1 LSGDYIRT
9 RNQLVVLPRR
19 KIMKQRTQNKLVPSL
34 TSALGSSELQVLD
47 IIWHTGGA
55 TVREVF
61 EEVHKTRNITLPAVM
76 LSMNRLAKRGVL
88 NKLPGE
94 RGATYQPLVSR
105 HEMAT
110 SLLGDL
116 VEKVLQGSVR
126 PVLSS
131 FVERLNDRE
140 LAELLELVNRRR
152 DS

>member
-1 LSGDYIRT
+1 M
-9 RNQLVVLPRR
+9 R
-19 KIMKQRTQNKLVPSL
+19 KQRIPVYSRDMKQTKQNKHVPSL
-34 TSALGSSELQVLD
+34 TSGLGESELQILD
-47 IIWHTGGA
+47 IIWRTGGA

-61 EEVHKTRNITLPAVM
+61 EEVRKTRNITLPAVM

-88 NKLPGE
+88 NKLPGD
-94 RGATYQPLVSR
+94 RGAMYRPLVSR
-105 HEMAT
+105 DEMAS

-116 VEKVLQGSVR
+116 LDKVLQGSAR

-131 FVERLNDRE
+131 FVERLNNRE

>member
-1 LSGDYIRT
+1 
-9 RNQLVVLPRR
+9 
-19 KIMKQRTQNKLVPSL
+19 MKQKKKNKQVPSL
-34 TSALGSSELQVLD
+34 TSGLGDSELQILD
-47 IIWHTGGA
+47 IIWCTGEA

-61 EEVHKTRNITLPAVM
+61 EEVRKTRNITLPAVM

-94 RGATYQPLVSR
+94 RGAVYRPMSAR
-105 HEMAT
+105 DEMAF

-116 VEKVLQGSVR
+116 VDKVLQGSVS

-140 LAELLELVNRRR
+140 LTELLDLVNKHRG
-152 DS
+152 S

>member
-1 LSGDYIRT
+1 
-9 RNQLVVLPRR
+9 
-19 KIMKQRTQNKLVPSL
+19 MKQRTQNRLVPSL
-34 TSALGSSELQVLD
+34 TSALGSSELQILD
-47 IIWHTGGA
+47 IIWRTGGA

-61 EEVHKTRNITLPAVM
+61 EEVRKTRNITLPAVM

-94 RGATYQPLVSR
+94 RGAMYRPLISR
-105 HEMAT
+105 DEMAS

-116 VEKVLQGSVR
+116 LDKVLQGSAR

-131 FVERLNDRE
+131 FIERLNDRE
-140 LAELLELVNRRR
+140 LTELLELVDRRR

>member
-1 LSGDYIRT
+1 
-9 RNQLVVLPRR
+9 
-19 KIMKQRTQNKLVPSL
+19 MKQRTQNKLVPGL
-34 TSALGSSELQVLD
+34 TSALGSSELQILD
-47 IIWHTGGA
+47 IIWRTGGAA

-61 EEVHKTRNITLPAVM
+61 EEVRKTRNITLPAVM

-88 NKLPGE
+88 NKLPGD
-94 RGATYQPLVSR
+94 RGAMYRPLVSR
-105 HEMAT
+105 DEMAS

-116 VEKVLQGSVR
+116 LDKVLQGSAR

-131 FVERLNDRE
+131 FVERLNNRE

>member
-1 LSGDYIRT
+1 
-9 RNQLVVLPRR
+9 
-19 KIMKQRTQNKLVPSL
+19 MKQRTQNKLVPSL

-47 IIWHTGGA
+47 IIWRTGGA

-61 EEVHKTRNITLPAVM
+61 EEVRTTRNITLPAVM

-94 RGATYQPLVSR
+94 RGAMYQPLISR

-116 VEKVLQGSVR
+116 LEKVLQGSAR

-131 FVERLNDRE
+131 FVERLNERE

-152 DS
+152 GS